1 MANFN
6 GKYLE
11 IKSWATFGL
20 VLIESSNVDALIG
33 VGNMVAQEFQVSR
46 ILVKYRKKKY
56 EKSSRWR
63 FQCKYLETENLSHF
77 ETSASWKIL
86 TCTL

>member
-46 ILVKYRKKKY
+46 ILVKYRKKNMKKVPDDDFNANISKLKTWATLRLVPVEKY
-56 EKSSRWR
+56 
-63 FQCKYLETENLSHF
+63 
-77 ETSASWKIL
+77 
-86 TCTL
+86 